1 METISILSFNRT
13 GSTVIG
19 QALSQVLDLKQPR
32 QGGKYC
38 GEITNIAEWLML
50 EDEEGKEINV
60 EYKLPL
66 PEGTYVKTY
75 DQIDGFVQRTRIYDD
90 PKPFEIGSERYL
102 EEVKKR
108 SQLLKQNVE
117 NKHKSLFKIQTR
129 TFVQYFNDTSLL
141 DGYSFIF
148 CARRDAREQI
158 LSNLV
163 MKNTHV
169 MHVGYNDII
178 LDLPSFNVKY
188 WHYRYYVQALK
199 DTIRLFE
206 HFRSRGQIRNLIFYE
221 DWQNDV
227 EQILPLLGFNK
238 QPVHTYKKI
247 KYKQGHK
254 SNLVN
259 NLDEVYEWFKEDE
272 DVLDYE
278 YTI

>member
-169 MHVGYNDII
+169 MHVGYDNII

>member
-1 METISILSFNRT
+1 METFAILSYNRT
-13 GSTVIG
+13 GSTVVG
-19 QALSQVLDLKQPR
+19 QALAQVLDLKEPR
-32 QGGKYC
+32 SGGKYC

-50 EDEEGKEINV
+50 EDKEGKQINV
-60 EYKLPL
+60 EYKPPL
-66 PEGTYVKTY
+66 PKGTYVKTY

-102 EEVKKR
+102 AEVKKR
-108 SQLLKQNVE
+108 SQLLRKNVE
-117 NKHKSLFKIQTR
+117 NTHKSLFKIQTR

-163 MKNTHV
+163 TKYTHV
-169 MHVGYNDII
+169 MHIGYDDIT
-178 LDLPSFNVKY
+178 LDLPSFDLWY
-188 WHYRYYVQALK
+188 WHYRYFVQAFK

-221 DWQNDV
+221 DWQHDV
-227 EQILPLLGFNK
+227 EQILPLLGFDK
-238 QPVHTYKKI
+238 QPVKTFKKI

-254 SNLVN
+254 RNLVN
-259 NLDEVYEWFKEDE
+259 NLDEVYEWFEEDK
-272 DVLDYE
+272 DILDYE
-278 YTI
+278 YII

>member
-169 MHVGYNDII
+169 MHVGYENII